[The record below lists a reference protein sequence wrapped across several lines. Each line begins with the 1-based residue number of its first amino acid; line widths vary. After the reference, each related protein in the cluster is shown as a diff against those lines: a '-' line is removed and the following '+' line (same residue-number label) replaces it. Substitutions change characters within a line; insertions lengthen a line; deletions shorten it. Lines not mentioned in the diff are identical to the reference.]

1 MRLSDVSCHLQ
12 KMTAIAQGKLKGCP
26 DTDRKIKQFTNSGLG
41 TDFGSNSFY
50 VMNSTQSQQKRFNLI
65 STIS

>member
-12 KMTAIAQGKLKGCP
+12 KMIAIAQGKLKGCP